1 MPREPQRE
9 FDLTQALMTEIDE
22 VMEAHDRDATQIV
35 GILLDVQDRI
45 ERQYIPEKVA
55 FYIAEKLP
63 IKLSIIY
70 DCLTFYASL
79 SERPRAKYPLQVCR
93 SVVCR
98 VNESDSL
105 LDTLRRLL
113 NIEVGEVTYDGR
125 FTLEEV
131 PCFGACDEAPAIRIN
146 GQVYGHLDRP
156 SWPNSYKGADGT

>member
-1 MPREPQRE
+1 MQRDPQMA
-9 FDLTQALMTEIDE
+9 FDLTEALKTEIDE

-70 DCLTFYASL
+70 DCLTFYSSL
-79 SERPRAKYPLQVCR
+79 SEKPRAKYPLQVCR

-105 LDTLRRLL
+105 LHTLRRLL

-131 PCFGACDEAPAIRIN
+131 PCFGACDKAPAIRIN
-146 GQVYGHLDRP
+146 GEVYGHLDQP
-156 SWPNSYKGADGT
+156 EKVQALLAKFI

>member
-1 MPREPQRE
+1 MCIRDRRE

-156 SWPNSYKGADGT
+156 EKVQALLAQFI